1 MSHRPLRLRAVVAT
15 SVVTALAL
23 TACAESEPGSDPS
36 PTAGMSPAAAGAFP
50 VTVTAD
56 NGTVTLDQAPQRI
69 VSLSP
74 TATEMLFAVGA
85 GDQVVA
91 VDPFS
96 YFPSEAPTEDSLN
109 TFPEPSIEAISA
121 FEPDLVVFATET
133 GTLASSLADIGI
145 TAVQFDAVVNF
156 DDIYSQ
162 IERIG
167 AMTGH
172 VADAVGL
179 VAQMRSDLDAIL
191 SDLPEGTEGLTYFH
205 ELGPDLYT
213 VTSNTFIGEVYGLLG
228 LVNIADEAGTA
239 AGTDYPQ
246 MSAEEIVTANP
257 DLVFLAD
264 ATCCDQ
270 SPETVA
276 ARDGWGDMDAVA
288 NGGVIV
294 VDEDLASRWGPRI
307 VQFIDEV
314 VAALEARANARS
326 NA

>member
-1 MSHRPLRLRAVVAT
+1 MHHRSLRAVAAT
-15 SVVTALAL
+15 CAIAAIAL
-23 TACAESEPGSDPS
+23 TACGESDPGSDSSPTTGPS
-36 PTAGMSPAAAGAFP
+36 PTAVGSFP
-50 VTVTAD
+50 VTVAAD
-56 NGTVTLDQAPQRI
+56 NGEFTFDEAPQKI

-96 YFPSEAPTEDSLN
+96 YFPADAPTEESLN

-121 FEPDLVVFATET
+121 FEPDLVVFATEP

-145 TAVQFDAVVNF
+145 TAVQFDAVTEF
-156 DDIYSQ
+156 DDIYTQ

-167 AMTGH
+167 AITGH
-172 VADAVGL
+172 VADAASV
-179 VAQMRSDLDAIL
+179 VAGMQSDLDSVL

-205 ELGPDLYT
+205 EVSPDYYT
-213 VTSNTFIGEVYGLLG
+213 ATSDTFIGKVYGLLG

-239 AGTDYPQ
+239 AGSDYPQ
-246 MSAEEIVTANP
+246 VNAEEIVAANP

-270 SPETVA
+270 SPEAVA
-276 ARDGWGDMDAVA
+276 ARDGWGELSAVA
-288 NGGVIV
+288 NNGVIV
-294 VDEDLASRWGPRI
+294 VDDDLASRWGPRI
-307 VQFIDEV
+307 VQFIEEV
-314 VAALEARANARS
+314 VAGLEARANSLS